1 MPTTFLVLSLV
12 GALLTLNALFPRSR
26 RSIFAVPSFFA
37 AWPTTE
43 LSPQFLFVQV
53 LGAAAFVWLGA
64 LEDAAGY
71 VALGIAIASWTG
83 LAVIGQRAWQSG
95 AFVEAA
101 LAEGLGADYAATLG
115 EVADVTA
122 SRALPVIRLALAV
135 PIADRT
141 IEVVRDL
148 RYAPGA
154 GRRHRL
160 DVYRAAGVPLARAPV
175 LLQIH
180 GGAWIVGNKRQQA
193 RPLIN
198 YLAAHGWVCVTPNYR
213 LSPKATFPDHLL
225 DVKLALRWVR
235 EHIAEYG
242 GDPDFVVVTG
252 GSAGGHLATL
262 TACTANDPEY
272 QPGFEDVDTSVA
284 ACVPF
289 YGAYDLRGRFGGRGA
304 DGMGGLIERIVLKR
318 KLVDDPAAFSRV
330 TTRPDTSC
338 SPTLP
343 RRARHPRFPR
353 AGCRGPG
360 VRRPVA
366 RPVSEPG
373 GLRGTARHPT
383 RLRALPFGAL
393 RDRRQGRAPLSG
405 RGVLLPPRELRTVT
419 SRQASRNGSAK
430 RSRAQPA

>member
-1 MPTTFLVLSLV
+1 MQKGSGTTTPRRWERSPTS
-12 GALLTLNALFPRSR
+12 PR
-26 RSIFAVPSFFA
+26 A
-37 AWPTTE
+37 AR
-43 LSPQFLFVQV
+43 V
-53 LGAAAFVWLGA
+53 
-64 LEDAAGY
+64 
-71 VALGIAIASWTG
+71 
-83 LAVIGQRAWQSG
+83 
-95 AFVEAA
+95 
-101 LAEGLGADYAATLG
+101 
-115 EVADVTA
+115 
-122 SRALPVIRLALAV
+122 PVIRLALAV

-318 KLVDDPAAFSRV
+318 KLADDPAAFSRA
-330 TTRPDTSC
+330 
-338 SPTLP
+338 SPLD
-343 RRARHPRFPR
+343 RIH
-353 AGCRGPG
+353 
-360 VRRPVA
+360 
-366 RPVSEPG
+366 
-373 GLRGTARHPT
+373 
-383 RLRALPFGAL
+383 RALPPFLVVHGTHDSLVPVTEAQAFAARL
-393 RDRRQGRAPLSG
+393 RDRSASPVVYVELPGTQHAFELFHSVRSETVV
-405 RGVLLPPRELRTVT
+405 RGVHRFLAAVYF
-419 SRQASRNGSAK
+419 SRRGSCA
-430 RSRAQPA
+430 P

>member
-64 LEDAAGY
+64 LEDVAGF

-101 LAEGLGADYAATLG
+101 LAEGLGHDYTATLG

-318 KLVDDPAAFSRV
+318 KLADDPAAFSRA
-330 TTRPDTSC
+330 
-338 SPTLP
+338 SPLD
-343 RRARHPRFPR
+343 RIH
-353 AGCRGPG
+353 
-360 VRRPVA
+360 
-366 RPVSEPG
+366 
-373 GLRGTARHPT
+373 
-383 RLRALPFGAL
+383 RALPPFLVVHGTHDSLVPVTEAQAFAARL
-393 RDRRQGRAPLSG
+393 RDRSASPVVYVELPGTQHAFELFHSVRSETVV
-405 RGVLLPPRELRTVT
+405 RGVHRFLAAVYF
-419 SRQASRNGSAK
+419 SRRGSCA
-430 RSRAQPA
+430 P

>member
-180 GGAWIVGNKRQQA
+180 GERGSSATSANKRDPSSTTWLRTA
-193 RPLIN
+193 GCASRRTTASVPRRP
-198 YLAAHGWVCVTPNYR
+198 
-213 LSPKATFPDHLL
+213 SPT
-225 DVKLALRWVR
+225 
-235 EHIAEYG
+235 
-242 GDPDFVVVTG
+242 TC
-252 GSAGGHLATL
+252 S
-262 TACTANDPEY
+262 
-272 QPGFEDVDTSVA
+272 TSSW
-284 ACVPF
+284 
-289 YGAYDLRGRFGGRGA
+289 RFGGCA
-304 DGMGGLIERIVLKR
+304 STSQST
-318 KLVDDPAAFSRV
+318 AA
-330 TTRPDTSC
+330 TPTSW
-338 SPTLP
+338 
-343 RRARHPRFPR
+343 
-353 AGCRGPG
+353 
-360 VRRPVA
+360 
-366 RPVSEPG
+366 
-373 GLRGTARHPT
+373 
-383 RLRALPFGAL
+383 
-393 RDRRQGRAPLSG
+393 
-405 RGVLLPPRELRTVT
+405 
-419 SRQASRNGSAK
+419 
-430 RSRAQPA
+430 